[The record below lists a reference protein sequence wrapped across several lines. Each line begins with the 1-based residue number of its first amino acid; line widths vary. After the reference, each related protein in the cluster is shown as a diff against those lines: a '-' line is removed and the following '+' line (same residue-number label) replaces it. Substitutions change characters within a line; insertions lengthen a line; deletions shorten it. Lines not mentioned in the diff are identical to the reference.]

1 MGWVNL
7 EKFKNLF
14 KLRDQKWSEDGPLN
28 KKLLNTHGNFLKV
41 VHDTIKDFAFLKKK
55 LEFRRIFDDLLAKYL
70 SSKEFLGGSDY
81 IYCYL
86 PNLE

>member
-41 VHDTIKDFAFLKKK
+41 VRDTIKDFALLKK
-55 LEFRRIFDDLLAKYL
+55 
-70 SSKEFLGGSDY
+70 
-81 IYCYL
+81 
-86 PNLE
+86 N